1 MNMSCRIITVIV
13 ALLLAGCT
21 TCRPYPHQVA
31 SNFIQRQSVETTTSQ
46 NYSPKNPQKI
56 AMYTEE
62 KTPHTA
68 YRVIGVAK
76 VSKYNLLGMQRKED
90 TMHDMMK
97 RLAASIGGDGLIDL
111 STEKDGIKANVI
123 AFQKI
128 LI

>member
-1 MNMSCRIITVIV
+1 MSCRIITVIV
-13 ALLLAGCT
+13 ALLLTGCT
-21 TCRPYPHQVA
+21 TSRPYPHQMA

-56 AMYTEE
+56 AMYNQY
-62 KTPHTA
+62 KSPHTA

-76 VSKYNLLGMQRKED
+76 VSKYNLLGVQRKED

-97 RLAASIGGDGLIDL
+97 KLAASIGGDGLIDL